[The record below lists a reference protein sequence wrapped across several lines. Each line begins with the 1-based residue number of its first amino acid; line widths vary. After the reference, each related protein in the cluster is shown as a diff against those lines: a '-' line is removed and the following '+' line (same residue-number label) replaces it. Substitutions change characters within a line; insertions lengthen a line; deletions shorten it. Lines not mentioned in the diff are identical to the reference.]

1 VTAGEPNDVSES
13 DPNGAGPEGLA
24 GSMGVSSERVGRM
37 RGAIEP
43 GTHGTESTQSR
54 PVTDPP
60 PEQSAD
66 PASGPEPHPANDLP
80 PHQAG
85 KKPNPGHAGR

>member
-1 VTAGEPNDVSES
+1 MTAGEPNDLRDS
-13 DPNGAGPEGLA
+13 DPNGGGPEGLA
-24 GSMGVSSERVGRM
+24 GAMGVSSERVGKL
-37 RGAIEP
+37 RGVVEP
-43 GTHGTESTQSR
+43 GTHGEESLDSE
-54 PVTDPP
+54 PPADPP

-80 PHQAG
+80 PHVAG